1 MLQQLFSSPCSS
13 FLGKVLR
20 SHLDVF
26 TPMLVVPVP
35 GTLGGL
41 QKVTLNLIVV
51 RFGLPQ
57 NQEVLH
63 GHYFLIQW
71 ISTAH
76 AEQTRARAED
86 SSLTNE
92 CLCHE
97 AVSPITVLLSHSG
110 SQAQHP
116 VGAQQAMAISRGRC
130 WPWLGDFMIL
140 KSSASVVIHLGPLA
154 QEVVKKNIS
163 S

>member
-1 MLQQLFSSPCSS
+1 
-13 FLGKVLR
+13 
-20 SHLDVF
+20 
-26 TPMLVVPVP
+26 MLVVPVP

-51 RFGLPQ
+51 WFGLPQ

-63 GHYFLIQW
+63 SHYFLIQW

-97 AVSPITVLLSHSG
+97 AVSPITVFPSRGG
-110 SQAQHP
+110 SWARHP

-130 WPWLGDFMIL
+130 WPRHSDFMLGDFMIL
-140 KSSASVVIHLGPLA
+140 KSSTSVVIHLGPLA
-154 QEVVKKNIS
+154 QEVLKKYYFF
-163 S
+163 